1 MEEIKTNNVTN
12 NPSKTDNL
20 NEIMQNINVKKT
32 DSSKKKS
39 KKISLIFNYIVKH
52 RFWITVISLLIFSII
67 CFALVGYYGKYLFNP
82 IPDAATTNPETYF
95 SMSWWRMYFIMSV
108 LFALIAIYMIFKKYW
123 KGFKSLFK
131 HKTKT
136 KTEKS
141 DK

>member
-1 MEEIKTNNVTN
+1 MEEVKTNNVTN
-12 NPSKTDNL
+12 NPSKTD
-20 NEIMQNINVKKT
+20 NVKKT

-67 CFALVGYYGKYLFNP
+67 CFALVGYYGKYFFNP

>member
-1 MEEIKTNNVTN
+1 MEEIKTNNVAN
-12 NPSKTDNL
+12 NPSKTD
-20 NEIMQNINVKKT
+20 NVKKT

-108 LFALIAIYMIFKKYW
+108 LFALIAIYMISKKYW

>member
-12 NPSKTDNL
+12 NPSKTDN
-20 NEIMQNINVKKT
+20 VKKT
-32 DSSKKKS
+32 DSAKQKS
-39 KKISLIFNYIVKH
+39 KQIAVIFNYIVKH

-131 HKTKT
+131 HKAKT
-136 KTEKS
+136 KTEKT